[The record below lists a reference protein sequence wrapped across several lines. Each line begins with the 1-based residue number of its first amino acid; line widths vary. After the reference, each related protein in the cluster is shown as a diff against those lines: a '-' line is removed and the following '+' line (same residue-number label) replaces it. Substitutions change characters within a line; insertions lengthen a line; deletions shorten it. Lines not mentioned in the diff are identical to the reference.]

1 MKNRLFFLVGACLL
15 LSGATAHAEL
25 ADRNKPMHIE
35 ADAMRYDDIGKI
47 TRATGRVIASKGT
60 LLLRAETI
68 EVRQDGEGQNFIVA
82 TGSAGNPVFMRQK
95 REGLNEFFEAQAN
108 RIERN
113 EKTLMTRLVGK
124 AVLRRLVGS
133 TLADEIQGETV
144 VYNEANETYT
154 IASGPAGSTSASGIP
169 SGRVRAMILPHSTTT
184 VLPTPGRSAPA
195 ASGPAVSLQPST
207 QIGAGRE

>member
-1 MKNRLFFLVGACLL
+1 MKPRLFFLAGACLL
-15 LSGATAHAEL
+15 LSGAPVYAEL

-35 ADAMRYDDIGKI
+35 ADTMRYDDIGKI

-60 LLLRAETI
+60 LLLRAEII
-68 EVRQDGEGQNFIVA
+68 EVHQDGEGQNFIVA
-82 TGSAGNPVFMRQK
+82 TGNAGNPVFMRQK
-95 REGLNEFFEAQAN
+95 REGLNEFFEARAN

-144 VYNEANETYT
+144 VYNEATETYT
-154 IASGPAGSTSASGIP
+154 VASGAAGNTSASGIP
-169 SGRVRAMILPHSTTT
+169 SGRVRAMIIPHSTTT
-184 VLPTPGRSAPA
+184 APPTPGRSAPA
-195 ASGPAVSLQPST
+195 ASGSAVLLRPSS